1 MSERRKVL
9 ELFEKHKDYTEEKL
23 AETLTEYYKDYG
35 LGVESVGK
43 DYVLNGRAANEFLR
57 EYLGYEVEEETT
69 ETTEK

>member
-1 MSERRKVL
+1 M
-9 ELFEKHKDYTEEKL
+9 
-23 AETLTEYYKDYG
+23 TEYYKDYG

-69 ETTEK
+69 DSTETTEK